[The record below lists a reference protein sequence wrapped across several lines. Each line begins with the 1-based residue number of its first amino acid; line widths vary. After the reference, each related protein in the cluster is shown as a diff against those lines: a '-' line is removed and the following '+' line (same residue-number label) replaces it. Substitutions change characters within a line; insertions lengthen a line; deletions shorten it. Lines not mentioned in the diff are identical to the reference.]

1 VVSDFALRIT
11 KTASPRRVKVGDL
24 VRYQLVVENVG
35 SSHWRDGVVVDTPPP
50 GFSYVDGSMRVA
62 DDDGAFS
69 LASSQS
75 PLRIGA
81 VDIAVGRSATITYLL
96 RVGAGVQ
103 WAIT

>member
-1 VVSDFALRIT
+1 
-11 KTASPRRVKVGDL
+11 
-24 VRYQLVVENVG
+24 
-35 SSHWRDGVVVDTPPP
+35 
-50 GFSYVDGSMRVA
+50 MRVA

-96 RVGAGVQ
+96 RVGAGPAVEHRHRRSGDGCRPAAGRQ
-103 WAIT
+103 PGVRYRVR

>member
-1 VVSDFALRIT
+1 
-11 KTASPRRVKVGDL
+11 
-24 VRYQLVVENVG
+24 
-35 SSHWRDGVVVDTPPP
+35 
-50 GFSYVDGSMRVA
+50 MRVA

-96 RVGAGVQ
+96 RVGAGVRSGNHVHQ
-103 WAIT
+103 AVATAADGSPLSNIATAEVAMDADPLLEDSLVTVPS